1 MSSLLWQTWRKPKS
15 VSILGARR
23 LNRGRNRFLT
33 GTLEECEDRVL
44 MANVSLGT
52 AGNFSVLAGS
62 TVTNTGP
69 SVIDGGSVGVSP
81 GSAITGFP
89 PGSVKPPFTT
99 HVADAVALQA
109 QNDLTTAYNAA
120 AGLVHT
126 QDLTGQNLGGLT
138 LVPGVYFFSSSAQLT
153 GTLTLNDQGDPNAQ
167 FVFQIGSTLTT
178 ASNSSVVTINGGSM
192 PGCNVFW
199 QVGSSATLGT
209 GTAFE
214 GHILALTSITLNT
227 SATILDGSALA
238 RNGAVTLDTNTITNC
253 VSSSVVPE
261 PPTIVGVSR
270 FGFHARP
277 TILVLSFNQPLDAAS
292 AEDTANYSIVTQGRN
307 GHFGG
312 RGSHHIAVDRA
323 LFDASTDTVTLL
335 PHRHLSLFRL
345 YQLTVNGH
353 SPSGVKNTSGLL
365 LDGQGTG
372 HPGSDFV
379 TILSAKNLHQLPQGP
394 LGLTSLVHRRA
405 GSHAPR

>member
-99 HVADAVALQA
+99 HAADAVALQA

-253 VSSSVVPE
+253 VSSSVVPG
-261 PPTIVGVSR
+261 PPTIVGASR
-270 FGFHARP
+270 FGFHAQP
-277 TILVLSFNQPLDAAS
+277 TILVLSFNQPLDVAS

-307 GHFGG
+307 GQFGG
-312 RGSHHIAVDRA
+312 RGSHHIAVHRA

-372 HPGSDFV
+372 RPGSDFV
-379 TILSAKNLHQLPQGP
+379 TILSAKNLHRLPQGP

-405 GSHAPR
+405 ESHAPR